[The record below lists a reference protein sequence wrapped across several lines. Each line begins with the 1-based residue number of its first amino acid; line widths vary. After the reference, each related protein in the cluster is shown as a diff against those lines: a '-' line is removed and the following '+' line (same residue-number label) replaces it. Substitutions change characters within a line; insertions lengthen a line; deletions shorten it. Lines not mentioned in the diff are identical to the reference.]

1 MNFTKWGI
9 PILLIGLI
17 LTFFS
22 TTIIEDWLG
31 IERAFLEEP
40 LSVKVAR
47 IGFFMAILGVI
58 LSIIGFFRKKKMKK
72 SEAIY

>member
-1 MNFTKWGI
+1 MNLKNWGL
-9 PILLIGLI
+9 ILLLLGLI

-47 IGFFMAILGVI
+47 AGLVMVVLGTA
-58 LSIIGFFRKKKMKK
+58 LSIVGYFRKRRLKV
-72 SEAIY
+72 